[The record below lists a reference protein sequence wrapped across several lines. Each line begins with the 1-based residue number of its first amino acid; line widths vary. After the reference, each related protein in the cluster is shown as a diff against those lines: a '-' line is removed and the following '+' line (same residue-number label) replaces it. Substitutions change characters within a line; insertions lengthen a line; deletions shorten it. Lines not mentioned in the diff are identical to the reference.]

1 MIHHINKMRD
11 KNYTIISI
19 DAEKVFDK
27 IITSVYDKN
36 SQQNVYGGNVPQQ
49 TKAIYDKPRDNIIF
63 NDEKAESFSSKIR
76 NKTRMDVHS
85 TNFIQHS
92 VESPSHS
99 S

>member
-1 MIHHINKMRD
+1 MRD

-76 NKTRMDVHS
+76 KKTRMDVHS